1 MLLSALAHAVV
12 AGVGGWMLVTGAS
25 CDPAPPTPLVLHE
38 VTLLPRLM
46 SPPSLMSRLP
56 VASGAQAPRAV
67 LPTGSASPRARA
79 QAVPPSRRAFARS
92 GAVESRF
99 TGSVDASPAQNPPPS
114 PTAVRSGASPDRP
127 QACDPPIA
135 TAAIAPVA
143 PVEVPRTAVRPLAC
157 ASPTAAPP
165 QPVVSV
171 RPAVAPV
178 TTPASAQ
185 ASAALPESPR
195 GPSEAPRGMASGE
208 ALAVSTGHERAGGLP
223 SGSAD
228 AARPAGRS
236 TGEGS
241 GESVPRNGGAG
252 EASHPPSEGP
262 SDAPPG
268 FLGGPSPHYPARA
281 RDEQRQGGVRVRV
294 HVNAEGQVDAVELD
308 GSSGHSDLDAAAR
321 ETAWSWR
328 FRPAVRVGRPVGCWV
343 RRTVVFRLE

>member
-38 VTLLPRLM
+38 VTLLPQPM
-46 SPPSLMSRLP
+46 SPPSLVSRLP
-56 VASGAQAPRAV
+56 AATGARVPRMR
-67 LPTGSASPRARA
+67 PHTGPALARARA
-79 QAVPPSRRAFARS
+79 QTLQPSRRAL
-92 GAVESRF
+92 
-99 TGSVDASPAQNPPPS
+99 
-114 PTAVRSGASPDRP
+114 
-127 QACDPPIA
+127 
-135 TAAIAPVA
+135 A

-171 RPAVAPV
+171 RPAAPPQPVVSVRPVVPPV
-178 TTPASAQ
+178 TTPPPAQ
-185 ASAALPESPR
+185 ATAAVPESPR
-195 GPSEAPRGMASGE
+195 GPSEAPRGAASGE

-223 SGSAD
+223 PGTVD

-241 GESVPRNGGAG
+241 SDSVPRNGGAG